1 MIVGVAIGTSVFA
14 VYGHLG
20 TPASVTDGFK
30 PALAACAMF
39 AVPAAL
45 TDAGITAPK
54 KVQAPQPETVQS
66 LAD

>member
-39 AVPAAL
+39 AVLAARHVL
-45 TDAGITAPK
+45 RRHAR
-54 KVQAPQPETVQS
+54 S
-66 LAD
+66 R